1 MKIKPV
7 SKNVFYVE
15 TFWII
20 KKKNVKLKQELHE
33 IVASKNLGP
42 KGIFAA
48 INLFI
53 SKSVNKYSEL
63 SRNRHH

>member
-48 INLFI
+48 INLFM
-53 SKSVNKYSEL
+53 VN
-63 SRNRHH
+63 R